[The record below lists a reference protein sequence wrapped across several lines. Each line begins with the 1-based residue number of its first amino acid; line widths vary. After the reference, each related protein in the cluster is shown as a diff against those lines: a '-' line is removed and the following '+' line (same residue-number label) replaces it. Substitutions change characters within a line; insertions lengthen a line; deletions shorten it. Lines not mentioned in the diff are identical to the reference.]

1 MTKKNKEEVL
11 KFEAIRPFGP
21 TIVKG
26 KMPDFLVKLM
36 DDKASEMFNDKEYS
50 KKFDHAPH
58 LAGNVKQETR
68 FDPEW
73 LGEKKR
79 NL

>member
-36 DDKASEMFNDKEYS
+36 DDKASEMFNDKEY
-50 KKFDHAPH
+50 
-58 LAGNVKQETR
+58 
-68 FDPEW
+68 
-73 LGEKKR
+73 
-79 NL
+79 